1 MTLSPKRP
9 LLKLAILFFVILFIN
24 TTIFANVP
32 VYVPTNGLQAW
43 YPFNGNAN
51 NSHSLSFN
59 GTVNGATLT
68 TDRFGSLNSAYT
80 FDGIDD
86 VIDLGSTIINGAS
99 TCAISCWI
107 QSSQFSNAHN
117 IFQKR
122 RQSNGAGFYMSI
134 ENSQLFTGLIR
145 EPVIFANPFF
155 TPFTSFSNTGWTHLV
170 VNNNNG
176 ALAIYVNGVL
186 FSQVSL
192 PAGALVGSQPLYIG
206 KGFDIAPDA
215 AGVRAFNGKIDDIGV
230 WNRVLTIQEIES
242 LYQLNSIY
250 YSKSSGNLNQLS
262 TWGTNPDGTGTSPL
276 SFDSALVTYRVQN
289 NSSPTVG
296 GNWRLGANST
306 IVFGDGTNSF
316 NLFMSGVDSVFADS
330 VHINNNIT
338 LTVGGHLATTKLT
351 SQPGTTVQY
360 ISSSAQMLAAG
371 IYDNIVVS
379 GSTKTLQANTTIR
392 NTLAMVANINC
403 NTFNLTLGT
412 SVTNRGTLNRSSGT
426 IIGSFTRWFTN
437 ATNTASAGLFPVGT
451 ATRYAPFT
459 LEYTSAP
466 LTGGRV
472 TVDFSN
478 SNPGN
483 VGLPIVDFGLGFVF
497 IDKTANE
504 GFWRATNSTIIGG
517 SFTLTLLLNNFVGVN
532 DFSLLRIIR
541 RNSSGAWGLQGNP
554 LAPTGSNAA
563 ATVVRTGLTT
573 LVGEYTVGGDQSVNP
588 LPVKWGSLDVKKVN
602 KSVSSLQWL
611 TLQEL
616 NADKFVVERSIDGK
630 TWEIRG
636 EIYAKGNS
644 LVKNS
649 YLFNDNIQEDISVYL
664 YRIKQYDLNGNYEY
678 SQTVTLVLN
687 PEDDVIS
694 EISVYPNPASQI
706 IYINGITLPVF
717 IYDVK
722 GKQILELKQNGSTD
736 INELPNGVYFIKTV
750 NKTLRFIKQ

>member
-1 MTLSPKRP
+1 MYKI
-9 LLKLAILFFVILFIN
+9 KIAAILIIASFSSKASVPFGLP
-24 TTIFANVP
+24 TT
-32 VYVPTNGLQAW
+32 GLQAW
-43 YPFNGNAN
+43 YSFNGNSQN
-51 NSHSLSFN
+51 NFSTSFH
-59 GTVNGATLT
+59 GTVNGALLS
-68 TDRFGSLNSAYT
+68 TDRFGRPNNAYW

-86 VIDLGSTIINGAS
+86 FIDLGSSILNGATTAS
-99 TCAISCWI
+99 VSCWMKTTRLTTV
-107 QSSQFSNAHN
+107 QN
-117 IFQKR
+117 IWQKR
-122 RQSNGAGFYMSI
+122 RQSNGDGFYVATF
-134 ENSQLFTGLIR
+134 NFNLYGGLNR
-145 EPVIFANPFF
+145 EPLIFVTQSF
-155 TPFTSFSNTGWTHLV
+155 TPFTTFNDTNWVHLV
-170 VNNNNG
+170 LTNDNG
-176 ALAIYVNGVL
+176 NLSLYLNGTLLSQRLLQTGAI
-186 FSQVSL
+186 
-192 PAGALVGSQPLYIG
+192 AGSQPFYIG
-206 KGFDIAPDA
+206 RGFDVAPDA
-215 AGVRAFNGKIDDIGV
+215 SGNRAFQGSIDDVGI
-230 WNRVLTIQEIES
+230 WNRALTAQEITT
-242 LYQLNSIY
+242 LYNLDNRIIY
-250 YSKSSGNLNQLS
+250 YSKGIGNLNQLS
-262 TWGTNPDGTGTSPL
+262 TWGTNIDGTGTSPQ
-276 SFDSALVTYRVQN
+276 SFDSTFVTYRVQN

-306 IVFGDGTNSF
+306 IIFGDGTNSF

-330 VHINNNIT
+330 MHLNDNTI
-338 LTVGGHLATTKLT
+338 LTVGGHLATSKLT

-360 ISSSAQMLAAG
+360 ISSSPQIIAAG

-403 NTFNLTLGT
+403 NSFNLTLGT

-588 LPVKWGSLDVKKVN
+588 LPVKWGSLNVKKVN
-602 KSVSSLQWL
+602 KSVSSLQWF

-630 TWEIRG
+630 RWEIRG

-664 YRIKQYDLNGNYEY
+664 YRIKQYDLDGNYEY

-687 PEDDVIS
+687 PEGDVIS

-706 IYINGITLPVF
+706 IYINGLTFPAF

-722 GKQILELKQNGSTD
+722 GKQILELKQNGNTD
-736 INELPNGVYFIKTV
+736 INELPNGVYFIKSV